1 MSVARRLVL
10 MLGAPLL
17 TAFLAYDA
25 AGRAT
30 GPDALA
36 ECEAMVLGSFAAL
49 IGLGYV
55 WLLAKLIRSRPGG

>member
-17 TAFLAYDA
+17 TTFLAYDA
-25 AGRAT
+25 AGRAMAA
-30 GPDALA
+30 DALA
-36 ECEAMVLGSFAAL
+36 ECEAMVLGSFATL